1 MTDDDKSSKDQSESP
16 ATNKSSVPDNR
27 SKRVYNDEMIKVM
40 IQMRQDTEENIID
53 RALNQL
59 VQNGVCLSLSD
70 IRLIDQTILD
80 NIIFKKVIVG
90 LEEESEP

>member
-27 SKRVYNDEMIKVM
+27 SKRVCNDEMIKVM

-53 RALNQL
+53 GALNQL

>member
-1 MTDDDKSSKDQSESP
+1 VTDDDKSSKDQSESP

-27 SKRVYNDEMIKVM
+27 SKRVCNDEMIKVM

-53 RALNQL
+53 KALNQL

>member
-1 MTDDDKSSKDQSESP
+1 VTDDDKSSKDQSESP

-53 RALNQL
+53 GALNQL

>member
-16 ATNKSSVPDNR
+16 TSNKSSVPDNR
-27 SKRVYNDEMIKVM
+27 SKRVCNDDMIKAM
-40 IQMRQDTEENIID
+40 IQLRQDTEENIID
-53 RALNQL
+53 EALNQL

-80 NIIFKKVIVG
+80 NVIFKKVIVG

>member
-16 ATNKSSVPDNR
+16 TSNKSSVPDNR
-27 SKRVYNDEMIKVM
+27 SKRVCNDDMIKAM
-40 IQMRQDTEENIID
+40 IQLRQDTEENIID
-53 RALNQL
+53 EALNQL

-70 IRLIDQTILD
+70 IRLIDKTILD

-90 LEEESEP
+90 HEEESEP

>member
-1 MTDDDKSSKDQSESP
+1 
-16 ATNKSSVPDNR
+16 
-27 SKRVYNDEMIKVM
+27 M

-53 RALNQL
+53 EALNQL